1 MEARGLLSE
10 ISSIPRPSSPEK
22 NELAKVGRKRYSNP
36 VDNLA
41 CHKKEVL
48 KIMASPKTV
57 KGSLHDEDGTWIVR
71 ARVFNPITGKIRQR
85 SKSTGLK
92 VKDKT
97 KRKAE
102 QAMREIVAAWEQE
115 ANKNPAEEPKKETP
129 LFSEYINGWLANK
142 DLSVRPNTAKSYR
155 DYAKVHILPALGNYP
170 VDAITWR
177 ILQEFC
183 DRMLASHSKSTVKK
197 FFIVIRG
204 ALDDAVR
211 DEAIQ
216 ASPEHL
222 VKWPKAERVQRA
234 RALTGDEVSRLLKA
248 TEEAGEPIRAAVILA
263 LFYGLRRSEV
273 CGLRWI
279 DIDFTKGTMHIQ
291 HTVTQNGSLI
301 LDDDHT
307 KTRGSNRTLALIRQ
321 TVPYSKKLRS
331 EQVKSGLLVDK
342 VVAWPDGRPV
352 RPDGI
357 KSMFRTILKRAGIEK
372 ARFHDLRHTAATV
385 LANAGVPPKQLQA
398 FLGHDDIEMTLGVYV
413 HASDNAAAETSQKMG
428 EVMDSIYSG
437 KSCSDFC
444 SESVPIKIEAR

>member
-1 MEARGLLSE
+1 
-10 ISSIPRPSSPEK
+10 
-22 NELAKVGRKRYSNP
+22 
-36 VDNLA
+36 
-41 CHKKEVL
+41 
-48 KIMASPKTV
+48 
-57 KGSLHDEDGTWIVR
+57 
-71 ARVFNPITGKIRQR
+71 
-85 SKSTGLK
+85 
-92 VKDKT
+92 
-97 KRKAE
+97 
-102 QAMREIVAAWEQE
+102 
-115 ANKNPAEEPKKETP
+115 
-129 LFSEYINGWLANK
+129 
-142 DLSVRPNTAKSYR
+142 
-155 DYAKVHILPALGNYP
+155 
-170 VDAITWR
+170 
-177 ILQEFC
+177 
-183 DRMLASHSKSTVKK
+183 MLASHSKSTVKK

-321 TVPYSKKLRS
+321 TVPYLKKLRS

-342 VVAWPDGRPV
+342 VVA
-352 RPDGI
+352 
-357 KSMFRTILKRAGIEK
+357 
-372 ARFHDLRHTAATV
+372 
-385 LANAGVPPKQLQA
+385 
-398 FLGHDDIEMTLGVYV
+398 
-413 HASDNAAAETSQKMG
+413 
-428 EVMDSIYSG
+428 
-437 KSCSDFC
+437 
-444 SESVPIKIEAR
+444 